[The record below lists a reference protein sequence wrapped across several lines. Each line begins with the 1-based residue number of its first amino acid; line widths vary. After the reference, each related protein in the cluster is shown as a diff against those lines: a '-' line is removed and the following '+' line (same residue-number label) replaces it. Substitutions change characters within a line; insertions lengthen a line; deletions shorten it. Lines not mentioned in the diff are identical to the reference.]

1 MRQTGR
7 HFLQIPGPS
16 AVPDRILRAIDMPVT
31 DHRGPDFSD
40 LGYRV
45 LNGMKGIFKT
55 KQPVITYPSS
65 GTGAWEAALVNALN
79 KGDQVLMVETG
90 HFASLWTT
98 LAKKVQLNPTLI
110 ETDWRRGADP
120 NALELSLIHI

>member
-16 AVPDRILRAIDMPVT
+16 AVPDRILRAIDMPIE
-31 DHRGPDFSD
+31 DHRGPGFAD

-55 KQPVITYPSS
+55 CLLYTSPSPR
-65 GTGAWEAALVNALN
+65 
-79 KGDQVLMVETG
+79 D
-90 HFASLWTT
+90 
-98 LAKKVQLNPTLI
+98 
-110 ETDWRRGADP
+110 
-120 NALELSLIHI
+120 